1 MDINLQ
7 KQIAFIEKL
16 SKLLEETNTKKPF
29 NYDIVFGKNNELWKQ
44 NTLLQVKF
52 KALSMEEKDV
62 DLWWDVVQDIIQK
75 DIVKV

>member
-16 SKLLEETNTKKPF
+16 SKLLEETHTKKPF